1 MAISKLNFN
10 SLNVTPSANSA
21 IGFDSGADDL
31 ETGAGGGSMVFIK
44 KLTASSSGT
53 LSFVDGTSSV
63 VLDSTYKEYMFIFNN
78 IHPASA
84 DANLQVNFSID
95 AGSNYNVTKTT
106 SFFRTQHGESG
117 SGGELGYEASLDLA
131 QATAVKKISQTSGAD
146 NDQGISGILHLF
158 NPSSTTFVKHFIS
171 QTNVSYAYSEPY
183 FYSSYTAGYAN
194 TTSAVDAVQFSINS
208 GNMDTGTITLYGIT

>member
-53 LSFVDGTSSV
+53 LSFVDGSSSV
-63 VLDSTYKEYMFIFNN
+63 VLDNTYKEYVFTFKD
-78 IHPASA
+78 IHPATDDVFLGHQGDVNGATTYGQTCTNTMFYARHGEGDSPAGIDIYSSA
-84 DANLQVNFSID
+84 DQAQGTGINKIVQLGN
-95 AGSNYNVTKTT
+95 GSDKC
-106 SFFRTQHGESG
+106 G
-117 SGGELGYEASLDLA
+117 SGY
-131 QATAVKKISQTSGAD
+131 
-146 NDQGISGILHLF
+146 LHIF

-171 QTNVSYAYSEPY
+171 CLNGYHPSDQSFQIFS
-183 FYSSYTAGYAN
+183 AGYYN
-194 TTSAVDAVQFSINS
+194 TTSALNTFQFKMTS
-208 GNMDTGTITLYGIT
+208 GNIDAGTITLYGIT